1 MRALATRSPFPVE
14 VVDPP
19 SERFP
24 PAIEATAY
32 FTVAEA
38 LTNVAKYA
46 GDEATATVELFED
59 RGRLRVTVRD
69 DGAGGAD
76 PRRGTGLR
84 GLNDRVAALDGRFEV
99 TSPPGEGTTV
109 VAELPL
115 EAR

>member
-1 MRALATRSPFPVE
+1 MDALASRMPAPVE
-14 VVDPP
+14 NGVSVG
-19 SERFP
+19 RL
-24 PAIEATAY
+24 PAAVEATAY
-32 FTVAEA
+32 FVVAEA

-46 GDEATATVELFED
+46 GDEARAWVELVEE

-76 PRRGTGLR
+76 PRHGTGLR

-99 TSPPGEGTTV
+99 ISPPDGGTVV

-115 EAR
+115 ERA